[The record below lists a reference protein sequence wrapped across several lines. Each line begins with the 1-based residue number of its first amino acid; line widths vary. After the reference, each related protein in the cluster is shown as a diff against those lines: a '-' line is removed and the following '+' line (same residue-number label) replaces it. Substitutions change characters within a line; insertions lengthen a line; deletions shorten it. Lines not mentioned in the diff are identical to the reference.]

1 MPLYCLLLGQSHC
14 TLCRSNRSSIRRCCS
29 LLKRASSVGQARRSP
44 CSASSRLSS
53 TEDSRHR
60 FLSVFGLVRGL
71 LHRTQVLVGIGGS
84 DVDLTRLDQASIA
97 NLGIGR
103 KSQKPAPEGSWTRP
117 MCAGI

>member
-1 MPLYCLLLGQSHC
+1 
-14 TLCRSNRSSIRRCCS
+14 
-29 LLKRASSVGQARRSP
+29 
-44 CSASSRLSS
+44 
-53 TEDSRHR
+53 
-60 FLSVFGLVRGL
+60 L

-103 KSQKPAPEGSWTRP
+103 KSQKPVPEGSWTRP